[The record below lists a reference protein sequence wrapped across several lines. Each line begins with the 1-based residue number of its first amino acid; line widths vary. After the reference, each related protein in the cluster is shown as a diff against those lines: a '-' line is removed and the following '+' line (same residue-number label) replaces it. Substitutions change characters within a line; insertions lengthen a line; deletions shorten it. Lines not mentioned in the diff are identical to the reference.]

1 MTATSSLHQLALEAV
16 TRSDLDDFPALKQS
30 LREAV
35 DEEQKAAER
44 HKYNIKAAKGG
55 TDEFTIYFD
64 VEADPHDPESWVVAE
79 GLQAFYKG
87 VEITDLFDGSDLDED
102 IYIQSNEVEQQMADA
117 WAEDKIAEYEAHRDD

>member
-16 TRSDLDDFPALKQS
+16 IRSDLDDFPALKQS

-44 HKYNIKAAKGG
+44 HAYSIKAAKGG
-55 TDEFTIYFD
+55 IDEFTIYFD
-64 VEADPHDPESWVVAE
+64 VEGDSDDPESWVVAE

-87 VEITDLFDGSDLDED
+87 VEITNLFDGCDLEED
-102 IYIQSNEVEQQMADA
+102 IYMQSNEVEQQMADA
-117 WAEDKIAEYEAHRDD
+117 WADHMIDKYADADRD